1 MRLRCNL
8 YIFHVFYALLVCAV
22 SSYTCKLNM
31 FMCVNTTISIADVL
45 DEDTYVEGA
54 QTPVNTTHIPAQE
67 QTMAATNQ
75 QEEESTNT

>member
-1 MRLRCNL
+1 MRV
-8 YIFHVFYALLVCAV
+8 Y
-22 SSYTCKLNM
+22 
-31 FMCVNTTISIADVL
+31 TTISIVDVL

-75 QEEESTNT
+75 QEEESTNTQSDDDEDAHK

>member
-1 MRLRCNL
+1 
-8 YIFHVFYALLVCAV
+8 
-22 SSYTCKLNM
+22 M
-31 FMCVNTTISIADVL
+31 FLCVYTTISIVDVL